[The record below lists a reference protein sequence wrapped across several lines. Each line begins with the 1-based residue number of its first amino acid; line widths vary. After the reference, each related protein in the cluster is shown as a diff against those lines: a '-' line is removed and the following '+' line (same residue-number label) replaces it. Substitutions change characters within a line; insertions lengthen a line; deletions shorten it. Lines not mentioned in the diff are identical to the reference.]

1 MKLANLSNVVLRTV
15 NTAFLSQRVYRRR
28 YPRHVVH
35 GKQPS
40 RFTEKTL
47 VLCVRDVA
55 SFSPIITFACSS
67 KQYTYIVLDGAAV
80 ADLTVDR

>member
-1 MKLANLSNVVLRTV
+1 MKLANLSNVVLSTV
-15 NTAFLSQRVYRRR
+15 NTAFFSQR